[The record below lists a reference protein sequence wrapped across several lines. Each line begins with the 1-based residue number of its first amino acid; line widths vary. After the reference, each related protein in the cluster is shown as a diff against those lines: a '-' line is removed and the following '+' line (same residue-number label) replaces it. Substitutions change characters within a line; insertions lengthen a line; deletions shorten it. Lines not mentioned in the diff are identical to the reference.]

1 MATAMRR
8 RSNAY
13 MQLVAVGVVVGLGSL
28 IVARKLRAEDA
39 PAARHPIDDAVVGPK
54 GGVPIHPTGRFRS
67 PFANPTFG
75 EPAQVKVAMLLTN
88 LHGYDIKTGSF
99 EADFYVSL
107 TSDKPMPN
115 VDFVFTNGKDDKRVL
130 ADKPTFKLF
139 HYRGTFAS
147 QVDLHHFPFD
157 TQELV
162 IELEDDDNGVDT
174 MRLIADQEH
183 TGFDAGFHVTGWEV
197 AYFEARI
204 LNHYFPD
211 RFEHDDLYYPRY
223 LFKLG
228 IKRHAMSAIFTVYVP
243 AIVIVLISLSG
254 LWLPRSLVDV
264 RSNAGAP
271 MLAAAVLFH
280 FALMQ
285 AVPATGYLTR
295 ADKLMLG
302 VYVSLFL
309 NMLSTWLWFVI
320 DEKHADRVFHYGRLI
335 VPPVTAAVMIA
346 ACIL

>member
-1 MATAMRR
+1 MRR
-8 RSNAY
+8 RASSAFV
-13 MQLVAVGVVVGLGSL
+13 QLAAAGTVVVLGSML
-28 IVARKLRAEDA
+28 VGGKLRAEDVA
-39 PAARHPIDDAVVGPK
+39 PAPGRKAIDDAVVGPK
-54 GGVPIHPTGRFRS
+54 GGVPTHPTGRFRS
-67 PFANPTFG
+67 PFANPAFG
-75 EPAQVKVAMLLTN
+75 DPAEVKVGLLLTN
-88 LHGYDIKTGSF
+88 VNGYDIKTGLF
-99 EADFYVSL
+99 EADFYLSL
-107 TSDKPMPN
+107 RSDKPMPDI
-115 VDFVFTNGKDDKRVL
+115 DFVFTNGKDDKRVL

-147 QVDLHHFPFD
+147 QPDLHHFPFD
-157 TQELV
+157 TQELT
-162 IELEDDDNGVDT
+162 IELEDDDNGIDT
-174 MRLIADQEH
+174 IRLVPDQDH
-183 TGFDAGFHVTGWEV
+183 TGFDVGFHVTGWQV
-197 AYFEARI
+197 SYFEARV

-211 RFEHDDLYYPRY
+211 RFPHDDLYYPRY
-223 LFKLG
+223 LFRLG

-254 LWLPRSLVDV
+254 LWLPKSLVDV

-309 NMLSTWLWFVI
+309 NMLSTWLWFVL
-320 DEKHADRVFHYGRLI
+320 DERHADRIFHLGRMI
-335 VPPVTAAVMIA
+335 VPPVTLLVMVA
-346 ACIL
+346 ACVL